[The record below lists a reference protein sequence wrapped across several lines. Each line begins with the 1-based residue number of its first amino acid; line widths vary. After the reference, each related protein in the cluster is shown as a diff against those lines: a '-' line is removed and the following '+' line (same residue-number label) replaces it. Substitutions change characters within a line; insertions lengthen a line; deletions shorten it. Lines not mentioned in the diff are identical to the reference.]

1 MSHRIKRPRASASV
15 IGIVWAAI
23 AAAACADEPAD
34 RSATIAPLQYL
45 PAMHVFRRHTVE
57 PERMFEFYG
66 EVLGFEQI
74 PYIGAVGRLLT
85 GASEF
90 KLQRR
95 SENEPYQPGGVQG
108 ATGFRLA
115 GFYFADEAALVERF
129 ESHGYPAPQF
139 RAVPGSPMRVAMTED
154 PDGQP
159 VELIVVPGASEET
172 LRQIEIGLTVADI
185 ERSREFYAGFIG
197 LEELPPVEDPI
208 LGTTKHRFR
217 NGSTLIV
224 LRSFGGERPAD
235 TASGLIQYLVSDID
249 RVEALAKERG
259 VTIDRP
265 LTAPVGSRLR
275 TLWLSDPDGI
285 TNYVTETPESRAAGA
300 AD

>member
-1 MSHRIKRPRASASV
+1 MSHRGKRSLGSAGV
-15 IGIVWAAI
+15 IGIVCAVI
-23 AAAACADEPAD
+23 AAGAWADESGERAE
-34 RSATIAPLQYL
+34 TMAPLQFM

-66 EVLGFEQI
+66 DVLGFEEI

-95 SENEPYQPGGVQG
+95 SADEPYLPGGPQG

-115 GFYFADEAALVERF
+115 GFYFADEAALVARF
-129 ESHGYPAPQF
+129 EAHGYPAPEF
-139 RAVPGSPMRVAMTED
+139 HAVPGSAMRVAMTED

-159 VELIVVPGASEET
+159 VELIVVPDASEAT
-172 LRQIEIGLTVADI
+172 LQQIEIGLTVADI
-185 ERSREFYAGFIG
+185 ERSREFYAGFVG
-197 LEELPPVEDPI
+197 LEELPSVEDPI

-217 NGSTLIV
+217 NGSTLIA
-224 LRSFGGERPAD
+224 LRSFVGERPAD
-235 TASGLIQYLVSDID
+235 TASGLIQYIVSDID

-265 LTAPVGSRLR
+265 LTAPVGARLR
-275 TLWLSDPDGI
+275 TLWLADPDGI

-300 AD
+300 AE